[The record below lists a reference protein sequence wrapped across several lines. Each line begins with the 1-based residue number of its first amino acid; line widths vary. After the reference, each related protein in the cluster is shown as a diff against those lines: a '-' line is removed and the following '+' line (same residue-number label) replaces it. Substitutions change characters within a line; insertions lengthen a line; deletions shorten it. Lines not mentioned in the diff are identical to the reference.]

1 MRRSYVLIKQNKL
14 YSELSTLYQLLLSS
28 KTVMAGKL
36 GDFQR
41 LNVPT
46 TILATFT
53 KIPGRPK
60 DIETRYTMNNRG
72 ARYVSQIA
80 RVDGKVVCF
89 SSRVSVTDL
98 KLQLNDC

>member
-1 MRRSYVLIKQNKL
+1 MRRRHVLIKQNKL

-28 KTVMAGKL
+28 KTVMVGKL
-36 GDFQR
+36 GDFQG

-53 KIPGRPK
+53 KISGRPK
-60 DIETRYTMNNRG
+60 DIETRHTMNSRG
-72 ARYVSQIA
+72 ANVSQVG
-80 RVDGKVVCF
+80 RVDGKAVCF
-89 SSRVSVTDL
+89 SCRVSVTDL